1 MMRRLSWAAVA
12 AMVLSLNVQ
21 AQKKMDLD
29 DLSIKGELHNDD
41 RLKIIAR
48 EKNRLKNYVKYRT
61 DFKAEMIEGLPKPEP
76 KFKYETY

>member
-1 MMRRLSWAAVA
+1 MRWLLS
-12 AMVLSLNVQ
+12 VLLLFALSAH

-41 RLKIIAR
+41 RLKLIAR

-61 DFKAEMIEGLPKPEP
+61 DFKAEIIEGLPKPEP
-76 KFKYETY
+76 KFKYDAF